1 MHYAKPVANASVF
14 SRWNNMTA
22 LTDTTGLRTMSGMAN
37 HMNEGAPAVSTYK
50 SWWGVSLKMDK
61 SLLQFVVDAFFEQEA
76 IVADVEKILLAMAVQ
91 PITEGALAA
100 MQKNG
105 GNALGL
111 NPDNGP
117 YFVLNFNAAWTKQ
130 EDEPKFQNAISN
142 VIKAA
147 KSEAKRKGLD
157 NDFIY
162 LNYASEFQDPIGS
175 YGAANKEWLMKVS
188 KTYDPAQVFQYLQPG
203 GHKLNKGAV
212 RPLTI

>member
-1 MHYAKPVANASVF
+1 
-14 SRWNNMTA
+14 MTA
-22 LTDTTGLRTMSGMAN
+22 LTDTTGLRTMSGMAT
-37 HMNEGAPAVSTYK
+37 HMNEGAPAVGTYE
-50 SWWGVSLKMDK
+50 SWWGVSLKMDRR
-61 SLLQFVVDAFFEQEA
+61 LLQFVVDAFFEQEA
-76 IVADVEKILLAMAVQ
+76 TVADVEKILLAMAVQ

-130 EDEPKFQNAISN
+130 EDEPKFHNAISN

-147 KSEAKRKGLD
+147 KSEAQRRGLD

-175 YGAANKEWLMKVS
+175 YGAANKERLMKVS
-188 KTYDPAQVFQYLQPG
+188 KKYDPAQVFQYLQPG
-203 GHKLNKGAV
+203 GFKLIKGAPKSAV
-212 RPLTI
+212 V

>member
-1 MHYAKPVANASVF
+1 
-14 SRWNNMTA
+14 MTA

-37 HMNEGAPAVSTYK
+37 HMNEGAPAVGTYE
-50 SWWGVSLKMDK
+50 SWWGVSLKMDR

-76 IVADVEKILLAMAVQ
+76 TVADVEKILLAMAVQ

-130 EDEPKFQNAISN
+130 EDEPKFYNAISN

-147 KSEAKRKGLD
+147 KREAKRRGLD

-175 YGAANKEWLMKVS
+175 YGAANKERLMKVS
-188 KTYDPAQVFQYLQPG
+188 KKYDPAQVFQYLQPG
-203 GHKLNKGAV
+203 GFKLIKGAPKSAV
-212 RPLTI
+212 V